1 MPDIKP
7 GEQLQQQRA
16 GVSQRVTQ
24 AGSWQRETDQAI
36 EETSSQRKVSSEQES
51 RSVTERTTVIKAND
65 TTTVLGTA
73 KLMAG
78 AVVQLA
84 DGDYTTGATGNIVS
98 HCGKD
103 RSASV
108 CQNDNLAVGGSLTEK
123 IQGIRRSVAAAQELL
138 APSIRL
144 GSEEVN
150 VLSLLTDTL
159 DVLRQ
164 LAEQTAQHTHS
175 NTGKPTNSD
184 SIASVSSKTE
194 ELFQKYASYIAL

>member
-1 MPDIKP
+1 
-7 GEQLQQQRA
+7 
-16 GVSQRVTQ
+16 
-24 AGSWQRETDQAI
+24 
-36 EETSSQRKVSSEQES
+36 
-51 RSVTERTTVIKAND
+51 
-65 TTTVLGTA
+65 
-73 KLMAG
+73 MAG

-84 DGDYTTGATGNIVS
+84 DGDYTTGATGNIAS

-108 CQNDNLAVGGSLTEK
+108 GQNDNLAVGGSLTEK

-144 GSEEVN
+144 GSEDLN

-164 LAEQTAQHTHS
+164 LAVQTSLHTHNS
-175 NTGKPTNSD
+175 TGTPTNKN
-184 SIASVSSKTE
+184 AFAAAGAKAENYTRNMH
-194 ELFQKYASYIAL
+194 LT